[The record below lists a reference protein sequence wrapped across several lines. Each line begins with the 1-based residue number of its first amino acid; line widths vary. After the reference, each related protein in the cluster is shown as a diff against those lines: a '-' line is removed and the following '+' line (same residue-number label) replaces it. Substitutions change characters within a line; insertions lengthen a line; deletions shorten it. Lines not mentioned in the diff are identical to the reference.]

1 MLPGDQSVG
10 TGAWVDVC
18 ELLSLIMTITVKIQR
33 RFEPRGYAVHNRSRR
48 KNSELG
54 EATLENTI
62 KQG

>member
-1 MLPGDQSVG
+1 
-10 TGAWVDVC
+10 
-18 ELLSLIMTITVKIQR
+18 MTITVKIQR